1 MILVRDKCFAGYSKL
16 FQDSYESFAQLK
28 QSAAGAFFPR
38 RRTFRRLKCP
48 LRICMTIDD
57 KSMKTEAS
65 TFEAKQIVRLRR
77 GDVVRRLV
85 QRDKTPLAV
94 LLMAAVVGTLAGL
107 VGVAFEK
114 SVSWVQNMRIGSLVQ
129 VADHGFLIWPLA
141 FILSAL
147 LAMVGYF
154 LVRRFAPEAGGSGIP
169 EIEGA
174 LEELRPV
181 RWWRVLPVKFIG
193 GMGTLG
199 AGMVLGREGPTVQLG
214 GNVGRMVLDIF
225 RMRSPEAR
233 HTLLATG
240 AAAGLSAAFNAPLA
254 GILFIIE
261 EMRPQFRYNLISIKA
276 VFTGVIMSSI
286 VFRIFNGESAIIEVG
301 KLSDAPVNTLWL
313 YLILGMIFGCVGP
326 LFNSLVLR
334 TQDMFQRIHG
344 GNTKKWVLIGG
355 LIGGMCGVLGL
366 IQPAAAGGGF
376 NLIPIAAAG
385 NFSVGLLLFI
395 FIARVI
401 TTLLCFSSGAPGGIF
416 APMLALGTLLG
427 TAFGMAVTPML
438 PAYHLDA
445 GTFAI
450 AGMGALLA
458 ASIRAPLTGIVLVL
472 EMTDNYQLILP
483 MIITCLGA
491 TLLAQFLG
499 GKPLYSTILER
510 TLAKQAAEQAA
521 KAQQVA
527 GENT

>member
-1 MILVRDKCFAGYSKL
+1 LARMTFFLFVLLIIDNGMKAENPSSSAHQFVRV
-16 FQDSYESFAQLK
+16 
-28 QSAAGAFFPR
+28 R
-38 RRTFRRLKCP
+38 RS
-48 LRICMTIDD
+48 D
-57 KSMKTEAS
+57 A
-65 TFEAKQIVRLRR
+65 
-77 GDVVRRLV
+77 VRRLI

-107 VGVAFEK
+107 IGVAFEK
-114 SVSWVQNMRIGSLVQ
+114 SVNWVQNLRIGALVE
-129 VADHGFLIWPLA
+129 VADHWFLVWPLA

-199 AGMVLGREGPTVQLG
+199 AGMVLGREGPMVQLG
-214 GNVGRMVLDIF
+214 GNLGRMVVDVF

-276 VFTGVIMSSI
+276 VFTGVIMATI
-286 VFRIFNGESAIIEVG
+286 VFRIFNGDKAVIEVG
-301 KLSDAPVNTLWL
+301 KLSNAPVNTLWL

-326 LFNSLVLR
+326 LFNTLVLR
-334 TQDMFQRIHG
+334 TQDMFQRLHG
-344 GNTKKWVLIGG
+344 GNIKKWVLIGG
-355 LIGGMCGVLGL
+355 LIGGSCGVLGL
-366 IQPAAAGGGF
+366 IQPAASGGGF

-427 TAFGMAVTPML
+427 TAFGMAATPL
-438 PAYHLDA
+438 FPAYHLDA

-458 ASIRAPLTGIVLVL
+458 ASVRAPLTGIVLVL

-499 GKPLYSTILER
+499 GKPLYSTILQR
-510 TLAKQAAEQAA
+510 TLAKQKAEQEA
-521 KAQQVA
+521 KAQPVG

>member
-1 MILVRDKCFAGYSKL
+1 MG
-16 FQDSYESFAQLK
+16 AQ
-28 QSAAGAFFPR
+28 
-38 RRTFRRLKCP
+38 
-48 LRICMTIDD
+48 RIFLT
-57 KSMKTEAS
+57 TEP
-65 TFEAKQIVRLRR
+65 VRLARMPFFLFVLLIIDNGMKAENPSSSAHQFVRVRR
-77 GDVVRRLV
+77 SDAVRRLI

-107 VGVAFEK
+107 VGIAFEK
-114 SVSWVQNMRIGSLVQ
+114 SVNWVQNVRIGALVE
-129 VADHGFLIWPLA
+129 VADHWFLVWPLA

-199 AGMVLGREGPTVQLG
+199 AGMVLGREGPMVQLG
-214 GNVGRMVLDIF
+214 GNLGRMVVDVF

-276 VFTGVIMSSI
+276 VFTGVIMATI
-286 VFRIFNGESAIIEVG
+286 VFRIFNGDKAVIEVG
-301 KLSDAPVNTLWL
+301 KLSNAPVNTLWL

-326 LFNSLVLR
+326 LFNTLVLR

-344 GNTKKWVLIGG
+344 GNIKKWVLIGG
-355 LIGGMCGVLGL
+355 LIGGSCGVLGL
-366 IQPAAAGGGF
+366 IQPAASGGGF

-427 TAFGMAVTPML
+427 TAFGMAATPL
-438 PAYHLDA
+438 FPAYHLDA

-458 ASIRAPLTGIVLVL
+458 ASVRAPLTGIVLVL

-499 GKPLYSTILER
+499 GKPLYSTILQR
-510 TLAKQAAEQAA
+510 TLAKQKAEQEAR
-521 KAQQVA
+521 AQPVG

>member
-1 MILVRDKCFAGYSKL
+1 MGS
-16 FQDSYESFAQLK
+16 
-28 QSAAGAFFPR
+28 R
-38 RRTFRRLKCP
+38 RIFLT
-48 LRICMTIDD
+48 
-57 KSMKTEAS
+57 TEP
-65 TFEAKQIVRLRR
+65 VRLARMTFFLFVLLIIDNGMKAENPSSSAHQFVRVRR
-77 GDVVRRLV
+77 SDAVRRLI

-107 VGVAFEK
+107 IGVAFEK
-114 SVSWVQNMRIGSLVQ
+114 SVNWVQNLRIGALVE
-129 VADHGFLIWPLA
+129 VADHWFLVWPLA

-199 AGMVLGREGPTVQLG
+199 AGMVLGREGPMVQLG
-214 GNVGRMVLDIF
+214 GNLGRMVVDVF

-276 VFTGVIMSSI
+276 VFTGVIMATI
-286 VFRIFNGESAIIEVG
+286 VFRIFNGDKAVIEVG
-301 KLSDAPVNTLWL
+301 KLSNAPVNTLWL

-326 LFNSLVLR
+326 LFNTLVLR
-334 TQDMFQRIHG
+334 TQDMFQRLHG
-344 GNTKKWVLIGG
+344 GNIKKWVLIGG
-355 LIGGMCGVLGL
+355 LIGVSCGVLGL
-366 IQPAAAGGGF
+366 IQPAASGGGF

-427 TAFGMAVTPML
+427 TAFGMAATPL
-438 PAYHLDA
+438 FPAYHLDA

-458 ASIRAPLTGIVLVL
+458 ASVRAPLTGIVLVL

-499 GKPLYSTILER
+499 GKPLYSTILQR
-510 TLAKQAAEQAA
+510 TLAKQKAEQEA
-521 KAQQVA
+521 KAQPVG

>member
-1 MILVRDKCFAGYSKL
+1 MKAENS
-16 FQDSYESFAQLK
+16 SFRTQQL
-28 QSAAGAFFPR
+28 
-38 RRTFRRLKCP
+38 
-48 LRICMTIDD
+48 
-57 KSMKTEAS
+57 
-65 TFEAKQIVRLRR
+65 VRLRR
-77 GDVVRRLV
+77 GDLIRRLL
-85 QRDKTPLAV
+85 QRDKTPLAI
-94 LLMAAVVGTLAGL
+94 LLMAALVGTLAGL

-114 SVSWVQNMRIGSLVQ
+114 AVNGVSNMRIGTLAQ
-129 VADHGFLIWPLA
+129 VADRAWLVWPLA
-141 FILSAL
+141 FVLSAL

-193 GMGTLG
+193 GLGTLG

-225 RMRSPEAR
+225 RMRSAEAR

-254 GILFIIE
+254 GILFILE

-286 VFRIFNGESAIIEVG
+286 VFRIFNGEGAVIEVG
-301 KLSDAPVNTLWL
+301 KLANAPVNTLWL
-313 YLILGMIFGCVGP
+313 YLVLGMVFGCVGP

-334 TQDMFQRIHG
+334 TQDMFARLHG
-344 GNTKKWVLIGG
+344 GEIKKWVLIGG
-355 LIGGMCGVLGL
+355 LIGGLCGVLGL
-366 IQPAAAGGGF
+366 IVPEIAGGGF
-376 NLIPIAAAG
+376 MLIPIAAAG
-385 NFSVGLLLFI
+385 NYAVGMLLFI
-395 FIARVI
+395 FVARVI

-427 TAFGMAVTPML
+427 TAFGMACAGL
-438 PAYHLDA
+438 FPAYHLEA

-458 ASIRAPLTGIVLVL
+458 ASVRAPLTGIVLVL

-499 GKPLYSTILER
+499 GKPLYSTILAR
-510 TLAKQAAEQAA
+510 TLARQEADLEAKTHAQAF
-521 KAQQVA
+521 K
-527 GENT
+527 ENT

>member
-1 MILVRDKCFAGYSKL
+1 MGS
-16 FQDSYESFAQLK
+16 
-28 QSAAGAFFPR
+28 R
-38 RRTFRRLKCP
+38 RIFLT
-48 LRICMTIDD
+48 
-57 KSMKTEAS
+57 TEP
-65 TFEAKQIVRLRR
+65 VRLARMTFFLFVLLIIDNGMKAENPSSSAHQFVRVRR
-77 GDVVRRLV
+77 SDAVRRLI

-107 VGVAFEK
+107 IGVAFEK
-114 SVSWVQNMRIGSLVQ
+114 SVNWVQNLRIGALVEM
-129 VADHGFLIWPLA
+129 ADHWFLVWPLA

-199 AGMVLGREGPTVQLG
+199 AGMVLGREGPMVQLG
-214 GNVGRMVLDIF
+214 GNLGRMVVDVF

-276 VFTGVIMSSI
+276 VFTGVIMATI
-286 VFRIFNGESAIIEVG
+286 VFRIFNGDKAVIEVG
-301 KLSDAPVNTLWL
+301 KLSNAPVNTLWL

-326 LFNSLVLR
+326 LFNTLVLR
-334 TQDMFQRIHG
+334 TQDMFQRLHG
-344 GNTKKWVLIGG
+344 GNIKKWVLIGG
-355 LIGGMCGVLGL
+355 LIGGSCGVLGL
-366 IQPAAAGGGF
+366 IQPAASGGGF

-427 TAFGMAVTPML
+427 TAFGMAATPL
-438 PAYHLDA
+438 FPAYHLDA

-458 ASIRAPLTGIVLVL
+458 ASVRAPLTGIVLVL

-499 GKPLYSTILER
+499 GKPLYSTILQR
-510 TLAKQAAEQAA
+510 TLAKQKAEQEA
-521 KAQQVA
+521 KAQPVG

>member
-1 MILVRDKCFAGYSKL
+1 MARMTFFLFVLLIIDNGMKAENPSSSAHQFVRV
-16 FQDSYESFAQLK
+16 
-28 QSAAGAFFPR
+28 R
-38 RRTFRRLKCP
+38 RS
-48 LRICMTIDD
+48 D
-57 KSMKTEAS
+57 A
-65 TFEAKQIVRLRR
+65 
-77 GDVVRRLV
+77 VRRLI

-107 VGVAFEK
+107 IGVAFEK
-114 SVSWVQNMRIGSLVQ
+114 SVNWVQNLRIGALVE
-129 VADHGFLIWPLA
+129 VADHWFLVWPLA

-199 AGMVLGREGPTVQLG
+199 AGMVLGREGPMVQLG
-214 GNVGRMVLDIF
+214 GNLGRMVVDVF

-276 VFTGVIMSSI
+276 VFTGVIMATI
-286 VFRIFNGESAIIEVG
+286 VFRIFNGDKAVIEVG
-301 KLSDAPVNTLWL
+301 KLSNAPVNTLWL

-326 LFNSLVLR
+326 LFNTLVLR
-334 TQDMFQRIHG
+334 TQDMFQRLHG
-344 GNTKKWVLIGG
+344 GNIKKWVLIGG
-355 LIGGMCGVLGL
+355 LIGGSCGVLGL
-366 IQPAAAGGGF
+366 IQPAASGGGF

-401 TTLLCFSSGAPGGIF
+401 TTLFCFSSGAPGGIF

-427 TAFGMAVTPML
+427 TAFGMAATPL
-438 PAYHLDA
+438 FPAYHLDA

-450 AGMGALLA
+450 AVMGALLA
-458 ASIRAPLTGIVLVL
+458 ASVRAPLTGIVLVL

-499 GKPLYSTILER
+499 GKPLYSTILQR
-510 TLAKQAAEQAA
+510 TLAKQKAEQEA
-521 KAQQVA
+521 KAQPVG

>member
-1 MILVRDKCFAGYSKL
+1 MGS
-16 FQDSYESFAQLK
+16 
-28 QSAAGAFFPR
+28 R
-38 RRTFRRLKCP
+38 RIFLT
-48 LRICMTIDD
+48 
-57 KSMKTEAS
+57 TEP
-65 TFEAKQIVRLRR
+65 VRLARMTFFLFVLLIIDNGMKAENPSSSAHQFVRVRR
-77 GDVVRRLV
+77 SDAVRRLI

-107 VGVAFEK
+107 IGVAFEK
-114 SVSWVQNMRIGSLVQ
+114 SVNWVQNLRIGALVE
-129 VADHGFLIWPLA
+129 VADHWFLVWPLA

-199 AGMVLGREGPTVQLG
+199 AGMVLGREGPMVQLG
-214 GNVGRMVLDIF
+214 GNLGRMVVDVF

-276 VFTGVIMSSI
+276 VFTGVIMATI
-286 VFRIFNGESAIIEVG
+286 VFRIFNGDKAVIEVG
-301 KLSDAPVNTLWL
+301 KLSNAPVNTLWL

-326 LFNSLVLR
+326 LFNTLVLR
-334 TQDMFQRIHG
+334 TQDMFQRLHG
-344 GNTKKWVLIGG
+344 GNIKKWVLIGG
-355 LIGGMCGVLGL
+355 LIGGSCGVLGL
-366 IQPAAAGGGF
+366 IQPAASGGGF

-416 APMLALGTLLG
+416 APMLALGTLQG
-427 TAFGMAVTPML
+427 TAFGMAATPL
-438 PAYHLDA
+438 FPAYHLDA

-458 ASIRAPLTGIVLVL
+458 ASVRAPLTGIVLVL

-499 GKPLYSTILER
+499 GKPLYSTILQR
-510 TLAKQAAEQAA
+510 TLAKQKAEQEA
-521 KAQQVA
+521 KAQPVG

>member
-1 MILVRDKCFAGYSKL
+1 MPFFLFVLLIIDNGMKAENPSSSAHQFVRV
-16 FQDSYESFAQLK
+16 
-28 QSAAGAFFPR
+28 R
-38 RRTFRRLKCP
+38 RS
-48 LRICMTIDD
+48 D
-57 KSMKTEAS
+57 A
-65 TFEAKQIVRLRR
+65 
-77 GDVVRRLV
+77 VRRLI

-114 SVSWVQNMRIGSLVQ
+114 SVNWVQNLRIGALVE
-129 VADHGFLIWPLA
+129 VADHWFLVWPLA

-199 AGMVLGREGPTVQLG
+199 AGMVLGREGPMVQLG
-214 GNVGRMVLDIF
+214 GNLGRMVVDVF
-225 RMRSPEAR
+225 RMRSLEAR

-276 VFTGVIMSSI
+276 VFTGVIMATI
-286 VFRIFNGESAIIEVG
+286 VFRIFNGDKAVIEVG
-301 KLSDAPVNTLWL
+301 KLSNAPVNTLWL
-313 YLILGMIFGCVGP
+313 YLILGMIFGCIGP
-326 LFNSLVLR
+326 LFNTLVLR

-344 GNTKKWVLIGG
+344 GNIKKWVLIGG
-355 LIGGMCGVLGL
+355 LIGGSCGVLGL
-366 IQPAAAGGGF
+366 IQPTASGGGF

-427 TAFGMAVTPML
+427 TAFGMAATPL
-438 PAYHLDA
+438 FPAYHLDA

-458 ASIRAPLTGIVLVL
+458 ASVRAPLTGIVLVL

-499 GKPLYSTILER
+499 GKPLYSTILQR
-510 TLAKQAAEQAA
+510 TLAKQKAEQEAR
-521 KAQQVA
+521 AQPVG

>member
-1 MILVRDKCFAGYSKL
+1 MNIENTSLTNLPG
-16 FQDSYESFAQLK
+16 
-28 QSAAGAFFPR
+28 G
-38 RRTFRRLKCP
+38 
-48 LRICMTIDD
+48 
-57 KSMKTEAS
+57 
-65 TFEAKQIVRLRR
+65 RLRR
-77 GDVVRRLV
+77 GKQIRQLL
-85 QRDKTPLAV
+85 QRDKTPLAI
-94 LLMAAVVGTLAGL
+94 LLLAALVGILAGL

-114 SVSWVQNMRIGSLVQ
+114 AVDGVQALRVEMLAGTAHQ
-129 VADHGFLIWPLA
+129 GYWIWPLA
-141 FILSAL
+141 FVTSAL

-214 GNVGRMVLDIF
+214 GNIGRMVLDIF
-225 RMRSPEAR
+225 RLRSGEAR

-254 GILFIIE
+254 GILFILE
-261 EMRPQFRYNLISIKA
+261 EMRPQFRYSLISIKA

-286 VFRIFNGESAIIEVG
+286 VFRLFNGEGAVIEVG
-301 KLSDAPVNTLWL
+301 KLSNAPVNTLWL
-313 YLILGMIFGCVGP
+313 YLILGVIFGLVGP
-326 LFNSLVLR
+326 LFNTLVLR
-334 TQDMFQRIHG
+334 TQDLFARIHG
-344 GNTKKWVLIGG
+344 GNIKKWVLLGG
-355 LIGGMCGVLGL
+355 LIGGMCGLIGL
-366 IQPAAAGGGF
+366 IDPEATGGGF
-376 NLIPIAAAG
+376 SLIPLAMAG
-385 NFSVGLLLFI
+385 HYTVGLLLVI
-395 FIARVI
+395 FITRVV
-401 TTLLCFSSGAPGGIF
+401 TTLLCFCSGAPGGIF

-427 TAFGMAVTPML
+427 TAFGMAAADIF

-458 ASIRAPLTGIVLVL
+458 ASVRAPLTGTVLVL

-491 TLLAQFLG
+491 TLLAQFVG
-499 GKPLYSTILER
+499 GKPLYSTILAR
-510 TLAKQAAEQAA
+510 TLAKQEAEQS
-521 KAQQVA
+521 VRPV

>member
-1 MILVRDKCFAGYSKL
+1 MGS
-16 FQDSYESFAQLK
+16 
-28 QSAAGAFFPR
+28 R
-38 RRTFRRLKCP
+38 RIFLT
-48 LRICMTIDD
+48 
-57 KSMKTEAS
+57 TEP
-65 TFEAKQIVRLRR
+65 VRLARMTFFLFVLLIIDNGMKAENPSSSAHQFVRVRR
-77 GDVVRRLV
+77 SDAVRRLI

-107 VGVAFEK
+107 IGVAFEK
-114 SVSWVQNMRIGSLVQ
+114 SVNWVQNLRIGALVE
-129 VADHGFLIWPLA
+129 VADHWFLVWPLA

-181 RWWRVLPVKFIG
+181 RWWRVLLVKVIG

-199 AGMVLGREGPTVQLG
+199 AGMVLGREGPMVQLG
-214 GNVGRMVLDIF
+214 GNLGRMVVDVF

-276 VFTGVIMSSI
+276 VFTGVIMATI
-286 VFRIFNGESAIIEVG
+286 VFRIFNGDKAVIEVG
-301 KLSDAPVNTLWL
+301 KLSNAPVNTLWL

-326 LFNSLVLR
+326 LFNTLVLR
-334 TQDMFQRIHG
+334 TQDMFQRLHG
-344 GNTKKWVLIGG
+344 GNIKKWVLIGG
-355 LIGGMCGVLGL
+355 LIGGSCGVLGL
-366 IQPAAAGGGF
+366 IQPAASGGGF

-427 TAFGMAVTPML
+427 TAFGMAATPL
-438 PAYHLDA
+438 FPAYHLDA

-458 ASIRAPLTGIVLVL
+458 ASVRAPLTGIVLVL

-499 GKPLYSTILER
+499 GKPLYSTILQR
-510 TLAKQAAEQAA
+510 TLAKQKAEQEA
-521 KAQQVA
+521 KAQPVG

>member
-1 MILVRDKCFAGYSKL
+1 MKAESPSFESQQIL
-16 FQDSYESFAQLK
+16 
-28 QSAAGAFFPR
+28 
-38 RRTFRRLKCP
+38 
-48 LRICMTIDD
+48 
-57 KSMKTEAS
+57 
-65 TFEAKQIVRLRR
+65 RLRR
-77 GDVVRRLV
+77 RVVDQLLN
-85 QRDKTPLAV
+85 RDKTPLAI

-114 SVSWVQNMRIGSLVQ
+114 AVNAVQNWRLGSLAH
-129 VADHGFLIWPLA
+129 VANYDIIVWPLA

-147 LAMVGYF
+147 LAMVGYY

-181 RWWRVLPVKFIG
+181 RWWRVIPVKFFG

-214 GNVGRMVLDIF
+214 GNIGRMVLDLF
-225 RMRSPEAR
+225 RMRSAEAR

-286 VFRIFNGESAIIEVG
+286 VFRVFNGEAALIEVG
-301 KLSDAPVNTLWL
+301 QLANAPVNTLWL
-313 YLILGMIFGCVGP
+313 YLILGMVFGCFGP
-326 LFNSLVLR
+326 LFNYLVLR
-334 TQDMFQRIHG
+334 TQDLFQRIHG
-344 GNTKKWVLIGG
+344 GDLKKWVLIGG
-355 LIGGMCGVLGL
+355 LIGGLCGVLGL
-366 IQPAAAGGGF
+366 IQPTAAGGGF
-376 NLIPIAAAG
+376 NLIPIAAEG
-385 NFSVGLLLFI
+385 NFTIGLLLFI
-395 FIARVI
+395 FFARVM

-427 TAFGMAVTPML
+427 TAFGMAAAAWF

-458 ASIRAPLTGIVLVL
+458 ASLRAPLTGILLVL

-499 GKPLYSTILER
+499 GKPLYSTILSR
-510 TLAKQAAEQAA
+510 TLAKQDAEQAQKA
-521 KAQQVA
+521 KPEA

>member
-1 MILVRDKCFAGYSKL
+1 MKAETS
-16 FQDSYESFAQLK
+16 SFETQ
-28 QSAAGAFFPR
+28 QR
-38 RRTFRRLKCP
+38 
-48 LRICMTIDD
+48 
-57 KSMKTEAS
+57 
-65 TFEAKQIVRLRR
+65 VRLRR
-77 GDVVRRLV
+77 GKQIRQLL
-85 QRDKTPLAV
+85 QRDKTPLAI
-94 LLMAAVVGTLAGL
+94 LLLAALVGILAGL

-114 SVSWVQNMRIGSLVQ
+114 AVNGVQHLRSETLASVNGIG
-129 VADHGFLIWPLA
+129 IWPLA

-154 LVRRFAPEAGGSGIP
+154 LVRKYAPEAGGSGIP

-214 GNVGRMVLDIF
+214 GNIGRMVLDIF
-225 RMRSPEAR
+225 RLKSAEAR

-261 EMRPQFRYNLISIKA
+261 EMRPQFRYSLISIKA

-286 VFRIFNGESAIIEVG
+286 VFRLFNGEAAVIDVG
-301 KLSDAPVNTLWL
+301 KLSNAPVNTLWL
-313 YLILGMIFGCVGP
+313 YLILGIIFGGVGP
-326 LFNSLVLR
+326 LFNALVLR
-334 TQDMFQRIHG
+334 TQDMFQRVHG
-344 GNTKKWVLIGG
+344 GNIRKWVLLGG
-355 LIGGMCGVLGL
+355 LLGGMCGVIGL
-366 IQPAAAGGGF
+366 IDPEATGGGF
-376 NLIPIAAAG
+376 NLIPLAVAG
-385 NFSVGLLLFI
+385 HYGIGLLLVI
-395 FIARVI
+395 FLTRVA
-401 TTLLCFSSGAPGGIF
+401 TTLLCFCSGAPGGIF

-427 TAFGMAVTPML
+427 TTFGMAAAGIF

-458 ASIRAPLTGIVLVL
+458 ASVRAPLTGIVLVL

-491 TLLAQFLG
+491 TLLAQFVG
-499 GKPLYSTILER
+499 GKPLYSTLLAR
-510 TLAKQAAEQAA
+510 TLAKQAD
-521 KAQQVA
+521 
-527 GENT
+527 ENT